1 MREEKNGS
9 VCAAVV
15 PRIALTVPASGSRG
29 VGGEVV
35 RKCSVV
41 GRSRR
46 ARLGLGFERRFQR
59 DLSSIAAP
67 PGYLADFGQ
76 GIPFEPRMLRKANP
90 ARTNR

>member
-35 RKCSVV
+35 WKCSVV

-46 ARLGLGFERRFQR
+46 ARLGPGFERRFQR
-59 DLSSIAAP
+59 DLSSVASRPRIFDGLRTGNPFRAAH
-67 PGYLADFGQ
+67 AS
-76 GIPFEPRMLRKANP
+76 
-90 ARTNR
+90 

>member
-35 RKCSVV
+35 WKCSVV
-41 GRSRR
+41 GRSRH
-46 ARLGLGFERRFQR
+46 GFERRFQR
-59 DLSSIAAP
+59 DLSSVAAP
-67 PGYLADFGQ
+67 PGYLTDFGQ